1 MSLIE
6 FSTRFKYKPWAVGI
20 MKSCSGLQHQNIFDQ
35 LIECIEVRLFIFHFT
50 CTHHRLSEIAKA
62 TSASAFQT
70 PGADFTVSAS
80 TEYRQSNVRSLYII
94 SRLPPLTVN
103 IAPRVLGHS
112 DLNPSSQKK
121 ASSNTA
127 STTEQTDKE
136 RKMPTR
142 TAVLTDTTNID
153 SSSAYLTS
161 SLTSL
166 SRSRSSNNLI
176 VRTYKQATQLY
187 LTRRFREAWDV
198 LGTIVR
204 GSEGQEGEE
213 NNSGNFNNTNDD
225 EGNLS
230 PAPVAQSSRGTRT
243 KVWVFYLS
251 LIHAVV
257 ELGAEEGG
265 REFGG
270 TEKWRSIAK
279 KAREGTVWGEIVARG
294 YGGQEG
300 EVDAEVVVN
309 LATLLLG
316 HMVDQR
322 ANQTRLETFLAS
334 SEDVSAGNLMG
345 GYDGVSTPM
354 SSHSVSPKALQARVK
369 VLELYAL
376 HVLPEVGEWEYAREF
391 VEGCG
396 SLDEERKEGF
406 LAALDGLKEEREGL
420 KRREVELQEQRERE
434 VQEEKMRREQEDERR
449 RVEEERVKIEREKQ
463 QKKERDAAAAAAA
476 LSNSVNANNNTL
488 SNSNNANGN
497 SNSNN
502 SRPNQPSRSARKPT
516 PSSSQNSPASNA
528 TLLTRLTSIIHHLR
542 HNLLGGPS
550 LLSAR
555 LLMFIFAFILLASR
569 RDMRV
574 RLRRALAE
582 GWDKVRRTVGMGVK
596 VSYV

>member
-1 MSLIE
+1 
-6 FSTRFKYKPWAVGI
+6 
-20 MKSCSGLQHQNIFDQ
+20 
-35 LIECIEVRLFIFHFT
+35 
-50 CTHHRLSEIAKA
+50 
-62 TSASAFQT
+62 
-70 PGADFTVSAS
+70 
-80 TEYRQSNVRSLYII
+80 
-94 SRLPPLTVN
+94 
-103 IAPRVLGHS
+103 
-112 DLNPSSQKK
+112 
-121 ASSNTA
+121 
-127 STTEQTDKE
+127 
-136 RKMPTR
+136 MPTR
-142 TAVLTDTTNID
+142 TAVLTDTTNGPIT
-153 SSSAYLTS
+153 SSSAYLSS

-204 GSEGQEGEE
+204 GTEGAEGEE
-213 NNSGNFNNTNDD
+213 ETINNSNDD
-225 EGNLS
+225 DEANLS

-257 ELGAEEGG
+257 ELGAEEGA
-265 REFGG
+265 RVFGS
-270 TEKWRSIAK
+270 TNKWRSIAR

-322 ANQTRLETFLAS
+322 ANQARLETFLAS
-334 SEDVSAGNLMG
+334 SEDVAAGSLMG

-406 LAALDGLKEEREGL
+406 LAALDGLREEREGL

-434 VQEEKMRREQEDERR
+434 VLEEKMRREQEDERR
-449 RVEEERVKIEREKQ
+449 RVEEEKVKREREIQ
-463 QKKERDAAAAAAA
+463 QKKERDAAAAPTI
-476 LSNSVNANNNTL
+476 NANNNTGESRPNTL
-488 SNSNNANGN
+488 SNNGN
-497 SNSNN
+497 GNGNGNGNN
-502 SRPNQPSRSARKPT
+502 THPNQPSRSARKPT
-516 PSSSQNSPASNA
+516 PSSSQNNPATANAA
-528 TLLTRLTSIIHHLR
+528 TLLTRLTSLAHHLR

>member
-1 MSLIE
+1 M
-6 FSTRFKYKPWAVGI
+6 
-20 MKSCSGLQHQNIFDQ
+20 
-35 LIECIEVRLFIFHFT
+35 
-50 CTHHRLSEIAKA
+50 
-62 TSASAFQT
+62 
-70 PGADFTVSAS
+70 
-80 TEYRQSNVRSLYII
+80 
-94 SRLPPLTVN
+94 
-103 IAPRVLGHS
+103 
-112 DLNPSSQKK
+112 PS
-121 ASSNTA
+121 
-127 STTEQTDKE
+127 
-136 RKMPTR
+136 R
-142 TAVLTDTTNID
+142 TAVLTDTTDPISSSPTS

-198 LGTIVR
+198 LETIVR
-204 GSEGQEGEE
+204 GSEEGEE
-213 NNSGNFNNTNDD
+213 GHVNNNNNNNNNNDYDGNEESG
-225 EGNLS
+225 LS

-257 ELGAEEGG
+257 ELGPEEGG

-270 TEKWRSIAK
+270 VEKWRSIAK
-279 KAREGTVWGEIVARG
+279 KAREGSVWGEIVARG

-322 ANQTRLETFLAS
+322 ANQARLETFLAS
-334 SEDVSAGNLMG
+334 SEDVAGAAGGFG

-434 VQEEKMRREQEDERR
+434 VQEEKMRREQEEQKR
-449 RVEEERVKIEREKQ
+449 RVEEERQKREREQEQQQ
-463 QKKERDAAAAAAA
+463 QKEREAAAAASST
-476 LSNSVNANNNTL
+476 LNANNNSGESRASSL
-488 SNSNNANGN
+488 SNNGN
-497 SNSNN
+497 GHGGGNT
-502 SRPNQPSRSARKPT
+502 RGQPSRSARKPT
-516 PSSSQNSPASNA
+516 PSSQQQPAASSA
-528 TLLTRLTSIIHHLR
+528 TLLTRLTSLAHHIR
-542 HNLLGGPS
+542 HSLGPS
-550 LLSAR
+550 MLSAR
-555 LLMFIFAFILLASR
+555 LLVFFFAFIILASR

-574 RLRRALAE
+574 RLRRALAD

>member
-1 MSLIE
+1 
-6 FSTRFKYKPWAVGI
+6 
-20 MKSCSGLQHQNIFDQ
+20 
-35 LIECIEVRLFIFHFT
+35 
-50 CTHHRLSEIAKA
+50 
-62 TSASAFQT
+62 
-70 PGADFTVSAS
+70 
-80 TEYRQSNVRSLYII
+80 
-94 SRLPPLTVN
+94 
-103 IAPRVLGHS
+103 
-112 DLNPSSQKK
+112 
-121 ASSNTA
+121 
-127 STTEQTDKE
+127 
-136 RKMPTR
+136 MPTR
-142 TAVLTDTTNID
+142 TAVLTDTTNDPIT
-153 SSSAYLTS
+153 SSSAYLSS

-204 GSEGQEGEE
+204 GTEGAEGEE
-213 NNSGNFNNTNDD
+213 ETINNSNDD
-225 EGNLS
+225 DEANLS

-257 ELGAEEGG
+257 ELGAEEGA
-265 REFGG
+265 RVFGS
-270 TEKWRSIAK
+270 TNKWRSIAR

-322 ANQTRLETFLAS
+322 ANQARLETFLAS
-334 SEDVSAGNLMG
+334 SEDVAAGSLMG

-376 HVLPEVGEWEYAREF
+376 HVLPEVGEWEYARGF

-406 LAALDGLKEEREGL
+406 LAALDGLREEREGL

-434 VQEEKMRREQEDERR
+434 VLEEKMRREQEDERR
-449 RVEEERVKIEREKQ
+449 RVEEEKVKREREIQ
-463 QKKERDAAAAAAA
+463 QKKERDAAAAPTI
-476 LSNSVNANNNTL
+476 NANNNTGESRPNTL
-488 SNSNNANGN
+488 SNNGN
-497 SNSNN
+497 GNGNGNGNN
-502 SRPNQPSRSARKPT
+502 TRPNQPSRSARKPT
-516 PSSSQNSPASNA
+516 PSSSQNNPATANAA
-528 TLLTRLTSIIHHLR
+528 TLLTRLTSLAHHLR

-582 GWDKVRRTVGMGVK
+582 GWDKVRRTVAWESK
-596 VSYV
+596 